1 MSDASPHDAC
11 GCCGG
16 VTALTPALVENRP
29 GLSAL
34 AFRTGTHARFKES
47 MLARLSTL
55 ERLRELT
62 TRGDDD
68 TTIALADA
76 WAAVLDVLTFYQER
90 IANEGYL
97 RTATERRSILELA
110 RTIGYELGPGVSAST
125 WLAFTLD
132 DSPGSPREV
141 TIPAATRAQSL
152 PSKIELPQSFETAE
166 EILARPEWNTLKPAL
181 TEVQK
186 IRKGA
191 REALLAGAALGLGR
205 GDALLW
211 MADRDH
217 WDLRTLTDVELR
229 SEDGVTRV
237 AWADPLEKVGARAL
251 RVYVLR
257 QRASL
262 FGHNAPDW
270 KALAKETRE
279 RYSANPDSLSDW
291 PGIEVPKE
299 AVGIDLD
306 GEYPR
311 IVRGSWAVV
320 AQAGEKLFEVRG
332 VSTTSRPEFT
342 LSTKRTHLVLDAA
355 TGVELNPRQATI
367 FAQSEELA
375 IADQPVSRPVAG
387 TRLTLDRQVEGL
399 AAGRT
404 VIVRGRRSRAVVG
417 PEPLELQPADGS
429 APRELQPA
437 ERLVVLAVPFLISGR
452 GQVWTL
458 RCDDGVEGTVLVR
471 GATGFAK
478 VPDRELGI
486 RESVPEAF
494 AVSAG
499 SALAAASRR
508 DTVNLTDFV
517 LTDIFVTPDRIRF
530 PGGTKTPPRR
540 GRTEDIPPRLEEI
553 PDEPL
558 ALAPADQGDPIV
570 SEVAV
575 LDDAFYQEGRT
586 VLVLQQ
592 PLANVYDPASV
603 TVHANVGKATHGETK
618 REVLGS
624 GDAARAFQRFRL
636 RQKPLTYVSAPV
648 PSGGASTLEL
658 RVNGV
663 LWHEAP
669 DLLQLGPRDRAYVL
683 RRDDDGTVTAQFGD
697 GVHGARPASGIENV
711 EAVYRV
717 GIGAVGSVGEDRI
730 ALLATR
736 PLGVKSVTNPV
747 AATGAADPEV
757 RDDARR
763 NAPRTVLTLDRI
775 VSLRDFED
783 YARGFAGIGKAQARM
798 LWKQG
803 LRSVHLT
810 VAAADGRTVQPS
822 SELFRNLVA
831 SLEGARDPHQALE
844 VSSFEPV
851 LFRVSARVGVDPD
864 FRKEDVLPRAE
875 AALREAFS
883 FAARDFGQGVAL
895 SEVMAVLQ
903 AVDGV
908 VGVDV
913 ESLHVSAAPP
923 SLEPRLF
930 AHPARL
936 DEEGTAR
943 PAQILTLAS
952 DPVSLEVLR

>member
-16 VTALTPALVENRP
+16 VSALTPALVENRP

-34 AFRTGTHARFKES
+34 AFRAGTHARFKES

-55 ERLRELT
+55 PRLRALT
-62 TRGDDD
+62 TRDDD
-68 TTIALADA
+68 DPTIALLDG

-110 RTIGYELGPGVSAST
+110 RTIGYELGPGVAAST

-141 TIPAATRAQSL
+141 VIPASTRAQSL

-166 EILARPEWNTLKPAL
+166 EILARPEWNALKPAL
-181 TEVQK
+181 TEPQT
-186 IRKGA
+186 IEA
-191 REALLAGAALGLGR
+191 ETTREALLAGAALGLGR

-211 MADRDH
+211 ITDREH
-217 WDLRTLTDVELR
+217 WDVRTLTEVEAR

-237 AWADPLEKVGARAL
+237 AWTDPLETSGGSGV
-251 RVYVLR
+251 RVYALR

-270 KALAKETRE
+270 KALAKETRD
-279 RYSANPDSLSDW
+279 RYAGSSTEADKLDDW
-291 PGIEVPKE
+291 PGIAVPKE
-299 AVGIDLD
+299 SVSIDLD
-306 GEYPR
+306 AEYPR
-311 IVRGSWAVV
+311 IVRGSWVV
-320 AQAGEKLFEVRG
+320 LAQPGARLFEVRG
-332 VSTTSRPEFT
+332 VSSTSTPGFS
-342 LSTKRTHLVLDAA
+342 LSTKRTHLVLDAG
-355 TGVELNPRQATI
+355 TGVELNPRQAAV

-375 IADQPVSRPVAG
+375 LAERPVNRPVAG
-387 TRLTLDRQVEGL
+387 TRLALDRQVEGL

-404 VIVRGRRSRAVVG
+404 VIVRGRLSRAVVG
-417 PEPLELQPADGS
+417 SEPLQLQPLDGS
-429 APRELQPA
+429 APRQLQPG
-437 ERLVVLAVPFLISGR
+437 ETLVVLALPFSIAGR

-458 RCDDGVEGTVLVR
+458 RCDDGVEGTVLVSAPPR
-471 GATGFAK
+471 SAVSRASRSEVRESAPEATFVGARSAISTISAAK
-478 VPDRELGI
+478 RRATFNLADREL
-486 RESVPEAF
+486 P
-494 AVSAG
+494 
-499 SALAAASRR
+499 
-508 DTVNLTDFV
+508 
-517 LTDIFVTPDRIRF
+517 DIFVPPDRVKQ
-530 PGGTKTPPRR
+530 PGVKNPPRR
-540 GRTEDIPPRLEEI
+540 PPKEDIPSRPEEI
-553 PDEPL
+553 PPVAL
-558 ALAPADQGDPIV
+558 ALAPAEKDDPVV

-575 LDDAFYQEGRT
+575 LDDAFYEEGRT
-586 VLVLQQ
+586 ALVLKQ
-592 PLANVYDPASV
+592 PLVHVYDPATV

-683 RRDDDGTVTAQFGD
+683 RRDDGGTVTALFGD
-697 GVHGARPASGIENV
+697 GIHGARPASGIENV

-717 GIGAVGSVGEDRI
+717 GIGAAGSVGEDRI

-763 NAPRTVLTLDRI
+763 NAPRTVLTLDRV

-798 LWKQG
+798 LWKGG

-810 VAAADGRTVQPS
+810 VAAADGKTVQRS

-851 LFRVSARVGVDPD
+851 LFRVSARAGVDPD

-913 ESLHVSAAPP
+913 EALHLSAAPP
-923 SLEPRLF
+923 S
-930 AHPARL
+930 
-936 DEEGTAR
+936 
-943 PAQILTLAS
+943 
-952 DPVSLEVLR
+952 

>member
-1 MSDASPHDAC
+1 
-11 GCCGG
+11 
-16 VTALTPALVENRP
+16 LTPATVENRP

-34 AFRTGTHARFKES
+34 AFRAGTHGRFKGS

-55 ERLRELT
+55 PHLRELT
-62 TRGDDD
+62 TRDDD
-68 TTIALADA
+68 DPTIALLDA

-110 RTIGYELGPGVSAST
+110 RTIGYELGPGVAAST

-152 PSKIELPQSFETAE
+152 PSKIELPQSFETSE
-166 EILARPEWNTLKPAL
+166 ELLARPEWNALKPTL

-186 IRKGA
+186 IGQGA
-191 REALLAGAALGLGR
+191 RQALLAGAALGLGR

-211 MADRDH
+211 MADPEH
-217 WDLRTLTDVELR
+217 WDLRTLTEVEAR
-229 SEDGVTRV
+229 SEEGVTRV
-237 AWADPLEKVGARAL
+237 AWADPLDKVGKRAL

-279 RYSANPDSLSDW
+279 RYSSNPDSLSDW

-306 GEYPR
+306 AEYPR

-332 VSTTSRPEFT
+332 VSTTSRPQFT
-342 LSTKRTHLVLDAA
+342 LSTKRTHLTLDAA
-355 TGVELNPRQATI
+355 VGVELNPRQAMV
-367 FAQSEELA
+367 FAQSEELL

-387 TRLTLDRQVEGL
+387 TLLTLDRQVEGL

-404 VIVRGRRSRAVVG
+404 VIVRGRLSRAVVG

-429 APRELQPA
+429 ASRTLQPA
-437 ERLVVLAVPFLISGR
+437 ESLVVLAVPFLISGR
-452 GQVWTL
+452 GHVWTL

-471 GATGFAK
+471 DALRLSVK
-478 VPDRELGI
+478 EVPSLVV

-494 AVSAG
+494 SVSAG
-499 SALAAASRR
+499 SAFTASRR
-508 DTVNLTDFV
+508 DTVNLADLV
-517 LTDIFVTPDRIRF
+517 LTDIFVTPDRGRQ
-530 PGGTKTPPRR
+530 PGGIKRPPPRR
-540 GRTEDIPPRLEEI
+540 GRTEDIPPRPEDI

-558 ALAPADQGDPIV
+558 ALAPADPDDPVV

-586 VLVLQQ
+586 VLVLAQ
-592 PLANVYDPASV
+592 PLAHVYDPASV
-603 TVHANVGKATHGETK
+603 TIHANVGKATHGETK

-624 GDAARAFQRFRL
+624 GDAARPFQRFRL

-663 LWHEAP
+663 RWHEAP
-669 DLLQLGPRDRAYVL
+669 DLLELGPRDRSYVL
-683 RRDDDGTVTAQFGD
+683 RRDDDGTVTVQFGD

-717 GIGAVGSVGEDRI
+717 GIGSPGSVGEDRI

-736 PLGVKSVTNPV
+736 PLGVKGVTNPV

-763 NAPRTVLTLDRI
+763 NAPRTVLTLDRV

-798 LWKQG
+798 LWKSG

-810 VAAADGRTVQPS
+810 VAAADGKTVAPS

-844 VSSFEPV
+844 VGSFEPV
-851 LFRVSARVGVDPD
+851 LFRVKARVGVDPD
-864 FRKEDVLPRAE
+864 FRPEDVLPRAE

-895 SEVMAVLQ
+895 SEIMAVLQ

-913 ESLHVSAAPP
+913 EALHLNAAPP

-930 AHPARL
+930 AQPARL
-936 DEEGTAR
+936 DEDGATR
-943 PAQILTLAS
+943 PAQILTLAPE
-952 DPVSLEVLR
+952 PVSLEVLR